1 MNDDRTKRNASHD
14 KSAASG
20 EPEID
25 IRMGPKLQEQQEK
38 AARKKKVR
46 QERSKKAKH

>member
-1 MNDDRTKRNASHD
+1 MNNDRTKRNASH
-14 KSAASG
+14 AATTPSG

-38 AARKKKVR
+38 AARKKKVH
-46 QERSKKAKH
+46 QERSKKAKR